1 MRLKTHVT
9 ASAILRQ
16 AQGTGLFATVVHK
29 GDPDGGVLWV
39 KVLAMNDEGGRDA
52 ALWAERYEGGFAART
67 DGFVPEAEANE
78 VVARERDFDRDLWLI
93 EVEGAAGAD
102 LVTG

>member
-16 AQGTGLFATVVHK
+16 AQGMGLFATVVHK
-29 GDPDGGVLWV
+29 GDPDGGVLWI
-39 KVLAMNDEGGRDA
+39 KVLDGREA
-52 ALWAERYEGGFAART
+52 ALWAERYEGGFAPRT
-67 DGFVPEAEANE
+67 EGFVPEAAADE

-93 EVEGAAGAD
+93 EVEGAAGAE

>member
-9 ASAILRQ
+9 ASAILRR
-16 AQGTGLFATVVHK
+16 AQGEGLFATVVHK

-39 KVLAMNDEGGRDA
+39 KVLDGRDA

-67 DGFVPEAEANE
+67 EGFVPEADANE
-78 VVARERDFDRDLWLI
+78 VVAKERDFDRDLWLI